1 MTQRNDV
8 VDSQAT
14 TGMTSVRWLIALLVT
29 IFIYL
34 QFKLWVGDGSYSEV
48 HRLNDAIGQQQ
59 LENQKAIERNLALS
73 GEVKDLRQGLTA
85 VEERARN
92 ELGMIKQGETF
103 FQIVGQK

>member
-8 VDSQAT
+8 VNSQAA
-14 TGMTSVRWLIALLVT
+14 TGTTSVRWLIALLVT

-48 HRLNDAIGQQQ
+48 HRLKEAIGQQQ
-59 LENQKAIERNLALS
+59 LENQIAIERNLALS
-73 GEVKDLRQGLTA
+73 GEVKDLKQGLTA